1 MMQKKPFTWQDR
13 MAVLR
18 EKKNQQTQE
27 KIERNGYMDGDD
39 YGTVVL
45 PADWHFE
52 PKPNHENGGFYGAK
66 AWSENY
72 EALMA
77 IHPVYV
83 DPLEILCGRWRT
95 MLPSFRQPWPEDLYS
110 FDALKEG
117 QKRYGIGH
125 GIGADSHFCGDYA
138 VGLSLGFGGI
148 LEKIRECRLKN
159 PGREE
164 FYDAHERVY
173 LAVQNWIDRHIAEID
188 RLLETETRAE
198 LADTLR
204 QMRACNVRVREQAP
218 ETFLEACQWMA
229 WFACASRI
237 YDRDG
242 AGCRL
247 DLILQP
253 YYDRDVKAGIL
264 DREKATFII
273 ANLLLI
279 DPHYYQLSG
288 ADDEGNDQ
296 TCPVS
301 WLILDAAHWMDAS
314 ANLTVRVHDKT
325 DPEYFSYAVSYLFKD
340 RKGWPRFSGHKGLMH
355 YEKNLIE
362 LGFSPEEAHHIAN
375 SRIAVGCNWMAVP
388 GLEYCMNDCVK
399 INVAK
404 VFEVAYQELMEEEQP
419 GLERLWKLFCG
430 HLKEAVRICAE
441 GVLFHLQYQHLVMP
455 ELMLNPL
462 MEGCLEKGENIT
474 QCARIITIGVDG
486 VGLGTVADSFAAL
499 EQRIEKEKR
508 ISWQQVY
515 EAIQKNFEGEERL
528 RLMMAGA
535 ERYCGGGAGDVWA
548 KRISELFAETVK
560 AYPMPE
566 GKVIVPGWFSW
577 SDTIGFGKQVGATP
591 NGRKAWTP
599 VTHGANP
606 TPGFRKDGA
615 ATAMA
620 TGIAAIQPNYGNTAP
635 LQIELDPKLSV
646 EEGGIERVMQL
657 IKTHIDM
664 GGTLV
669 NINVLDK
676 KTLMEAHENPATHP
690 DLVVRVTGF
699 TAYFAA
705 LSPQFRQLVV
715 DRFVEGA

>member
-1 MMQKKPFTWQDR
+1 MMGTQSFNWQER

-18 EKKNQQTQE
+18 EKKNRQTQE
-27 KIERNGYMDGDD
+27 KIARNGYMDGDD

-45 PADWHFE
+45 PQDWHFT
-52 PKPNHENGGFYGAK
+52 PRPNHENGGFYGAK

-83 DPLEILCGRWRT
+83 DPLEILCGRWRA
-95 MLPSFRQPWPEDLYS
+95 MLPGFRKPWPEDLYS
-110 FDALKEG
+110 FDELREG
-117 QKRYGIGH
+117 QRLYGIGH
-125 GIGADSHFCGDYA
+125 GIGADSHFCGDYR

-148 LEKIRECRLKN
+148 LDRIRKWRSGN
-159 PGREE
+159 PGKEE
-164 FYDAHERVY
+164 FYDAHEKVY

-188 RLLETETRAE
+188 RLLETETNAE
-198 LADTLR
+198 LIDTLR
-204 QMRACNVRVREQAP
+204 QMRACNLWVRSEAP
-218 ETFLEACQWMA
+218 RTFLEACQWMA

-247 DLILQP
+247 DMILQP
-253 YYDRDVKAGIL
+253 YYDRDVSEEIL

-325 DPEYFSYAVSYLFKD
+325 DPEYFACAVSYLFKD

-355 YEKNLIE
+355 YEKNLAE
-362 LGFSPEEAHHIAN
+362 LGYAPQEAHHIAN
-375 SRIAVGCNWMAVP
+375 SRIATGCNWMAVP

-404 VFEVAYQELMEEEQP
+404 VFEVAFQEMMKEKNP
-419 GLERLWKLFCG
+419 GMERLWDLFCA
-430 HLKEAVRICAE
+430 HLKKAVGICAE
-441 GVLFHLQYQHLVMP
+441 GILFHLKYQHLVMP

-474 QCARIITIGVDG
+474 ECARIMTIGVDG

-499 EQRIEKEKR
+499 EQRVEKEKR
-508 ISWQQVY
+508 VTWQQVD
-515 EAIQKNFEGEERL
+515 EALRNDFEGQERL
-528 RLMMAGA
+528 RMMMASA
-535 ERYCGGGAGDVWA
+535 ERYCGGGAGDAWA
-548 KRISELFAETVK
+548 ERISVLFAKTVK
-560 AYPMPE
+560 AYPMPK
-566 GKVIVPGWFSW
+566 GKAIVPGWFSW

-635 LQIELDPKLSV
+635 LQIELDPRLSV

-676 KTLMEAHENPATHP
+676 KTLMEAHEDPATHP